1 MRCMDN
7 NKKTVT
13 KWLLSFLLENLRK
26 ECESMK
32 KKMFLLLLLLTI
44 HCPIETIFA
53 EQTESIPFLI
63 SSEQKQ
69 IDGSIFLTKVY
80 EVAEDFDP
88 SALVENGYE
97 KDGYLFA
104 YHKTDK
110 KVNENKQTKEL
121 SESIAI
127 ETATDNKEGIL
138 NRLPQT
144 IDYNKEDFTGVL
156 SLEHNSIATEV
167 AAYKTQNTTVSTV
180 KEYTEL
186 MAADNSYIPQTAEK
200 DGQILQLTDVN
211 WAVMG
216 TGLSGDTLVPTEYK
230 ATATYSKTI
239 SDKVPAS
246 YVTTAIYT
254 GTVSKPE
261 PTTITY
267 TLTYVGTPIK
277 ENRTIMEK
285 AEKQTEEEIKKQK
298 QEEKEEKPEVK
309 EIKQSNPILIKMI
322 FGAFAGILF
331 SGGMVLLFYKKSQR
345 GVKICNL
352 QEEEY
357 ICIGYQNMGKG
368 NFMIDLN
375 PLYEL
380 IQTPFFYFV
389 IDKYTAKKLYGKTI
403 SITLHEQTKEHI
415 VRPNSV
421 SEYGK
426 AYCFMLEIG
435 GTEHEK

>member
-1 MRCMDN
+1 M
-7 NKKTVT
+7 
-13 KWLLSFLLENLRK
+13 LSFLLKNLRK

-32 KKMFLLLLLLTI
+32 KKVFLLLLLLTI
-44 HCPIETIFA
+44 HCPIKTTFA

-63 SSEQKQ
+63 SSDQKQ
-69 IDGSIFLTKVY
+69 IEGSIFLTKVY

-144 IDYNKEDFTGVL
+144 IEYNKEDFTGVL

-167 AAYKTQNTTVSTV
+167 ATYKTQNTTLSTV

-239 SDKVPAS
+239 SDKVPSS

-298 QEEKEEKPEVK
+298 QEEKEEKEEKPEVK

>member
-1 MRCMDN
+1 
-7 NKKTVT
+7 
-13 KWLLSFLLENLRK
+13 
-26 ECESMK
+26 MK
-32 KKMFLLLLLLTI
+32 KKLFLLLLVLTI
-44 HCPIETIFA
+44 NCPLKATFA
-53 EQTESIPFLI
+53 EQTQSIPFLI

-69 IDGSIFLTKVY
+69 IDGSIFLTKIY

-88 SALVENGYE
+88 SKLIENGYE
-97 KDGYLFA
+97 KEGYLFA

-127 ETATDNKEGIL
+127 ETATDNKQGIL

-144 IDYNKEDFTGVL
+144 IDYNKEDFTGIL
-156 SLEHNSIATEV
+156 SLENNSIDTKP

-200 DGQILQLTDVN
+200 EGQTLQLTDVN

-239 SDKVPAS
+239 SNKVPSS

-277 ENRTIMEK
+277 ENSTIMEK
-285 AEKQTEEEIKKQK
+285 AEKQAEEEIKKQK
-298 QEEKEEKPEVK
+298 QEEKQTETKEIK
-309 EIKQSNPILIKMI
+309 EIKQNNTVFIKML
-322 FGAFAGILF
+322 FGALLGILF
-331 SGGMVLLFYKKSQR
+331 SSGMVLLFHKKSQKE
-345 GVKICNL
+345 VKICNL
-352 QEEEY
+352 QDEEY
-357 ICIGYQNMGKG
+357 ICIGYQKMGKED
-368 NFMIDLN
+368 FVIDLN

-380 IQTPFFYFV
+380 IQSSCFYFV
-389 IDKYTAKKLYGKTI
+389 IDKYTAKKLYGKII
-403 SITLHEQTKEHI
+403 SITLHDETKEQMI
-415 VRPNSV
+415 IPNSV
-421 SEYGK
+421 SEYGQP
-426 AYCFMLEIG
+426 YCFMLEIG
-435 GTEHEK
+435 GKEHEK

>member
-1 MRCMDN
+1 M
-7 NKKTVT
+7 
-13 KWLLSFLLENLRK
+13 
-26 ECESMK
+26 MK
-32 KKMFLLLLLLTI
+32 KKVLLLLLLFTI
-44 HCPIETIFA
+44 HCPIKTTFA
-53 EQTESIPFLI
+53 EQTEIPFLI
-63 SSEQKQ
+63 STDQKQ
-69 IDGSIFLTKVY
+69 VDNSIFLTKVY

-88 SALVENGYE
+88 SDFIENGYE

-104 YHKTDK
+104 YVKTDK

-127 ETATDNKEGIL
+127 ETETNNEQGIL
-138 NRLPQT
+138 NRLPKT
-144 IDYNKEDFTGVL
+144 MDYNKENFTGTL
-156 SLEHNSIATEV
+156 SLDNSSIATEA
-167 AAYKTQNTTVSTV
+167 AAYKTQNTTISTV

-186 MAADNSYIPQTAEK
+186 MAAEDSYIPQTAEK
-200 DGQILQLTDVN
+200 DGHVLQLTGIH

-216 TGLSGDTLVPTEYK
+216 TGLAGDTLVPTEYK

-239 SDKVPAS
+239 SDKVPSS
-246 YVTTAIYT
+246 YVTTAIYR

-285 AEKQTEEEIKKQK
+285 AEKEAHKEIQKQK
-298 QEEKEEKPEVK
+298 QEEKQEIKPEVK
-309 EIKQSNPILIKMI
+309 EIKQKPIYIKMI
-322 FGAFAGILF
+322 FGAFCGVLL

-345 GVKICNL
+345 GVKICNS
-352 QEEEY
+352 QDGEY
-357 ICIGYQNMGKG
+357 ICIGYQKIGKG
-368 NFMIDLN
+368 DFMIDLN

-389 IDKYTAKKLYGKTI
+389 IDKHTVKKLYGKTI
-403 SITLHEQTKEHI
+403 SITLHDETKEHI

-421 SEYGK
+421 SEYGEQ
-426 AYCFMLEIG
+426 YCFLLEIG
-435 GTEHEK
+435 GMQNEE

>member
-1 MRCMDN
+1 
-7 NKKTVT
+7 
-13 KWLLSFLLENLRK
+13 
-26 ECESMK
+26 MK
-32 KKMFLLLLLLTI
+32 KKLFLLLLLLTMS
-44 HCPIETIFA
+44 CPIKTTFA

-63 SSEQKQ
+63 SSDQKQ

-88 SALVENGYE
+88 SALVENGYK

-127 ETATDNKEGIL
+127 ETATDNKQGIL

-144 IDYNKEDFTGVL
+144 IEYNKEDFTGVL
-156 SLEHNSIATEV
+156 SLKQDSIATEV
-167 AAYKTQNTTVSTV
+167 AAYKTQNTTLSTV

-200 DGQILQLTDVN
+200 EGQTLQLTNVN

-239 SDKVPAS
+239 SDKVPSS

-277 ENRTIMEK
+277 ENSTIMER
-285 AEKQTEEEIKKQK
+285 AEKQAEEEIKKQK
-298 QEEKEEKPEVK
+298 QEEKPEVK
-309 EIKQSNPILIKMI
+309 EIKQNNSILIKI
-322 FGAFAGILF
+322 ILGAFIGVLF
-331 SGGMVLLFYKKSQR
+331 SSGMVLLFHKKSQR

-357 ICIGYQNMGKG
+357 ICIGYQKMGKED
-368 NFMIDLN
+368 FVIDLN

-380 IQTPFFYFV
+380 IQSHCFYFV

-403 SITLHEQTKEHI
+403 SITLHDETKEQMI
-415 VRPNSV
+415 IPNSV
-421 SEYGK
+421 SEYGQP
-426 AYCFMLEIG
+426 YCFMLEIG
-435 GTEHEK
+435 GKEHEK

>member
-1 MRCMDN
+1 
-7 NKKTVT
+7 
-13 KWLLSFLLENLRK
+13 
-26 ECESMK
+26 MK
-32 KKMFLLLLLLTI
+32 KKLFLLLLLLTI
-44 HCPIETIFA
+44 NCPLKTTFA
-53 EQTESIPFLI
+53 EQTQSIPFLI

-69 IDGSIFLTKVY
+69 IDSSIFLTKIY

-88 SALVENGYE
+88 SKLIENGYE
-97 KDGYLFA
+97 KEGYLFA

-127 ETATDNKEGIL
+127 ETATDNKQGIL

-144 IDYNKEDFTGVL
+144 IDYNKEDFTGIL
-156 SLEHNSIATEV
+156 SLENNSIDTKP

-200 DGQILQLTDVN
+200 EGQTLQLTDVN

-239 SDKVPAS
+239 SNKVPSS

-277 ENRTIMEK
+277 ENSTIMEK
-285 AEKQTEEEIKKQK
+285 AEKQAEGEIKKQK
-298 QEEKEEKPEVK
+298 QEEKQTETKEIK
-309 EIKQSNPILIKMI
+309 EIKQNNTVFIKML
-322 FGAFAGILF
+322 FGALLGILF
-331 SGGMVLLFYKKSQR
+331 SSGMVLLFHKKSQK

-352 QEEEY
+352 QDEEY
-357 ICIGYQNMGKG
+357 ICIGYQKMGKED
-368 NFMIDLN
+368 FVIDLN

-380 IQTPFFYFV
+380 IQSSCFYFV

-403 SITLHEQTKEHI
+403 SITLHDETKEQMI
-415 VRPNSV
+415 IPNSV
-421 SEYGK
+421 SEYGQP
-426 AYCFMLEIG
+426 YCFMLEIG
-435 GTEHEK
+435 GKEHEK

>member
-1 MRCMDN
+1 
-7 NKKTVT
+7 
-13 KWLLSFLLENLRK
+13 
-26 ECESMK
+26 MK
-32 KKMFLLLLLLTI
+32 KKVFLLLLLLTI
-44 HCPIETIFA
+44 HCPIKTTFA

-63 SSEQKQ
+63 SSDQKQ
-69 IDGSIFLTKVY
+69 IEGSIFLTKVY

-104 YHKTDK
+104 YYKTDK

-144 IDYNKEDFTGVL
+144 IEYNKEDFTGVL

-167 AAYKTQNTTVSTV
+167 AAYKTQNTTLSTV

-239 SDKVPAS
+239 SDKVPSS

-298 QEEKEEKPEVK
+298 QEEKPEVK

-322 FGAFAGILF
+322 LGAFAGILF

-357 ICIGYQNMGKG
+357 ICIGYQKMNKSD
-368 NFMIDLN
+368 FIIDLN
-375 PLYEL
+375 PLHEL
-380 IQTPFFYFV
+380 IQSPFFYFV
-389 IDKYTAKKLYGKTI
+389 IDKYTAKKLYGKML
-403 SITLHEQTKEHI
+403 SITLQNETKEQMI
-415 VRPNSV
+415 IPNSV
-421 SEYGK
+421 SEYGQP
-426 AYCFMLEIG
+426 YCFMLEIG
-435 GTEHEK
+435 GTEHEE

>member
-1 MRCMDN
+1 
-7 NKKTVT
+7 
-13 KWLLSFLLENLRK
+13 
-26 ECESMK
+26 MK
-32 KKMFLLLLLLTI
+32 KKVFLLLLLLTI
-44 HCPIETIFA
+44 HCPIETTFA
-53 EQTESIPFLI
+53 EQTENIPFLI
-63 SSEQKQ
+63 SSDQKQ
-69 IDGSIFLTKVY
+69 IEGSIFLTKVY

-110 KVNENKQTKEL
+110 KINENKQTKEL

-127 ETATDNKEGIL
+127 ETATDNKECIL

-144 IDYNKEDFTGVL
+144 IEYNKEDFTGVL

-167 AAYKTQNTTVSTV
+167 ATYKTQNTTLSTV

-239 SDKVPAS
+239 SDKVPSS

-298 QEEKEEKPEVK
+298 QEEKEEKEEKPEVK

-352 QEEEY
+352 QDEEY
-357 ICIGYQNMGKG
+357 ICIGYQKMNKSD
-368 NFMIDLN
+368 FIIDLN
-375 PLYEL
+375 PLHER
-380 IQTPFFYFV
+380 IQSPFFYFV

-403 SITLHEQTKEHI
+403 SITLHEQTKEHMI
-415 VRPNSV
+415 IPNSV
-421 SEYGK
+421 SEYRQ

-435 GTEHEK
+435 GTEHEE

>member
-1 MRCMDN
+1 MKKGSN
-7 NKKTVT
+7 NL
-13 KWLLSFLLENLRK
+13 LLSFLIEKIKGRRVN
-26 ECESMK
+26 SMK
-32 KKMFLLLLLLTI
+32 KKLFLLLLLLTI
-44 HCPIETIFA
+44 NCPLKTTFA
-53 EQTESIPFLI
+53 EQTQSIPFLI

-69 IDGSIFLTKVY
+69 IDSSIFLTKIY

-88 SALVENGYE
+88 SKLIENGYE
-97 KDGYLFA
+97 KEGYLFA

-127 ETATDNKEGIL
+127 ETATDNKQGIL

-144 IDYNKEDFTGVL
+144 IDYNKEDFTGIL
-156 SLEHNSIATEV
+156 SLENNSIDTKP

-200 DGQILQLTDVN
+200 EGQTLQLTDVN

-239 SDKVPAS
+239 SNKVPSS

-277 ENRTIMEK
+277 ENSTIMEK
-285 AEKQTEEEIKKQK
+285 AEKQAEEEIKKQNE
-298 QEEKEEKPEVK
+298 QEIETKEIK
-309 EIKQSNPILIKMI
+309 EIKQNNTVFIKML
-322 FGAFAGILF
+322 FGALLGILF
-331 SGGMVLLFYKKSQR
+331 SSGMVLLFHKKSQKE
-345 GVKICNL
+345 VKICNL
-352 QEEEY
+352 QDEEY
-357 ICIGYQNMGKG
+357 ICIGYQKMGKED
-368 NFMIDLN
+368 FVIDLN

-380 IQTPFFYFV
+380 IQSHCFYFV

-403 SITLHEQTKEHI
+403 SITLHDETKEQMI
-415 VRPNSV
+415 IPNSV
-421 SEYGK
+421 SEYGQP
-426 AYCFMLEIG
+426 YCFMLEIG
-435 GTEHEK
+435 GKEHEK

>member
-1 MRCMDN
+1 
-7 NKKTVT
+7 
-13 KWLLSFLLENLRK
+13 
-26 ECESMK
+26 MK
-32 KKMFLLLLLLTI
+32 KKVFLLLLLLTI
-44 HCPIETIFA
+44 HCPIETTFA
-53 EQTESIPFLI
+53 EQTENIPFLI
-63 SSEQKQ
+63 SSDQKQ
-69 IDGSIFLTKVY
+69 IEGSIFLTKVY

-110 KVNENKQTKEL
+110 KINENKQTKEL

-144 IDYNKEDFTGVL
+144 IEYNKEDFTGVL

-167 AAYKTQNTTVSTV
+167 AAYKTQNTTLSTV

-200 DGQILQLTDVN
+200 EGQTLQLTDVN

-239 SDKVPAS
+239 SDKVPSS

-261 PTTITY
+261 PTIITY

-298 QEEKEEKPEVK
+298 QEEKEEKEEKPEVK
-309 EIKQSNPILIKMI
+309 EIKQSNPIFIKMI

-352 QEEEY
+352 QDEEY
-357 ICIGYQNMGKG
+357 ICIGYQKMNKSD
-368 NFMIDLN
+368 FIIDLN
-375 PLYEL
+375 PLHER
-380 IQTPFFYFV
+380 IQSPFFYFV
-389 IDKYTAKKLYGKTI
+389 IDKYTAKKLYDKTI
-403 SITLHEQTKEHI
+403 SIILHDETKEQMI
-415 VRPNSV
+415 IPNSI
-421 SEYGK
+421 SEYGQP
-426 AYCFMLEIG
+426 YCFMLEIG
-435 GTEHEK
+435 GTEHEE

>member
-1 MRCMDN
+1 M
-7 NKKTVT
+7 
-13 KWLLSFLLENLRK
+13 LSFFVEKKERK
-26 ECESMK
+26 ECDNMK
-32 KKMFLLLLLLTI
+32 KKLFLLLLLLTMS
-44 HCPIETIFA
+44 CPIKTTFA

-63 SSEQKQ
+63 SSDQKQ
-69 IDGSIFLTKVY
+69 IEGSIFVTNVY

-88 SALVENGYE
+88 SALVENGYK

-127 ETATDNKEGIL
+127 ETATDNKQGIL

-144 IDYNKEDFTGVL
+144 IEYNKEDFTGVL
-156 SLEHNSIATEV
+156 SLEYNSIATEV
-167 AAYKTQNTTVSTV
+167 AAYKTQNTTLSTV

-200 DGQILQLTDVN
+200 EGQTLQLTDVN

-239 SDKVPAS
+239 SDKVPSS

-277 ENRTIMEK
+277 ENSTIMEK
-285 AEKQTEEEIKKQK
+285 AEKQAHKQIQQ
-298 QEEKEEKPEVK
+298 QEEKETKAIK
-309 EIKQSNPILIKMI
+309 EMKQGNPIFIKML
-322 FGAFAGILF
+322 FGAFIGVLF
-331 SGGMVLLFYKKSQR
+331 SSGMVLLFYKKSQK

-357 ICIGYQNMGKG
+357 ICIGYQKMGKED
-368 NFMIDLN
+368 FVIDLN

-380 IQTPFFYFV
+380 IQSSCFYFV
-389 IDKYTAKKLYGKTI
+389 IDKYTAKQLYGKTI
-403 SITLHEQTKEHI
+403 SITLHDETKEQMI
-415 VRPNSV
+415 MPNSV
-421 SEYGK
+421 SEYGQP
-426 AYCFMLEIG
+426 YCFMLEIG
-435 GTEHEK
+435 GKEHEK

>member
-1 MRCMDN
+1 M
-7 NKKTVT
+7 
-13 KWLLSFLLENLRK
+13 LSFFVEKKERK
-26 ECESMK
+26 ECDNMK
-32 KKMFLLLLLLTI
+32 KKLFLLLLLLTMS
-44 HCPIETIFA
+44 CPIKTTFA

-63 SSEQKQ
+63 SSDQKQ
-69 IDGSIFLTKVY
+69 IEGSIFVTKVY

-88 SALVENGYE
+88 SALVENGYK

-127 ETATDNKEGIL
+127 ETATDNKQGIL

-144 IDYNKEDFTGVL
+144 IEYNKEDFTGVL
-156 SLEHNSIATEV
+156 SLKQDSIATEV
-167 AAYKTQNTTVSTV
+167 AAYKTQNTTLSTV

-200 DGQILQLTDVN
+200 EGQTLQLTDVN

-216 TGLSGDTLVPTEYK
+216 TELSGDTLVPTEYK

-239 SDKVPAS
+239 SDKVPSS

-277 ENRTIMEK
+277 ENSTIMEK
-285 AEKQTEEEIKKQK
+285 AEKQAHKQIQQ
-298 QEEKEEKPEVK
+298 QEEKETKAIK
-309 EIKQSNPILIKMI
+309 EMKQGNPIFIKML
-322 FGAFAGILF
+322 FGAFIGVLF
-331 SGGMVLLFYKKSQR
+331 SSGMVLLFYKKSQK

-352 QEEEY
+352 QDEEY
-357 ICIGYQNMGKG
+357 ICIGYQKMNKSD
-368 NFMIDLN
+368 FIIDLN
-375 PLYEL
+375 PLHER
-380 IQTPFFYFV
+380 IQSPFFYFV

-403 SITLHEQTKEHI
+403 SITLHDETKEQMI
-415 VRPNSV
+415 IPNSI
-421 SEYGK
+421 SEYGQP
-426 AYCFMLEIG
+426 YCFMLEIG
-435 GTEHEK
+435 GIEHEE

>member
-1 MRCMDN
+1 
-7 NKKTVT
+7 
-13 KWLLSFLLENLRK
+13 
-26 ECESMK
+26 MK
-32 KKMFLLLLLLTI
+32 KKLFLLLLLLTMS
-44 HCPIETIFA
+44 CPIKTTFA

-63 SSEQKQ
+63 SSDQKQ

-88 SALVENGYE
+88 SALVENGYK

-127 ETATDNKEGIL
+127 ETATDNKQGIL

-144 IDYNKEDFTGVL
+144 IEYNKEDFTGVL
-156 SLEHNSIATEV
+156 SLKQDSIATEV
-167 AAYKTQNTTVSTV
+167 AAYKTQNTTLSTV

-200 DGQILQLTDVN
+200 EGQTLQLTNVN

-216 TGLSGDTLVPTEYK
+216 TGLTGDTLVPTEYK

-239 SDKVPAS
+239 SNKVPSS

-277 ENRTIMEK
+277 ENSTIMEK
-285 AEKQTEEEIKKQK
+285 AEKQAHKQI
-298 QEEKEEKPEVK
+298 QEERQIKEDKEIK
-309 EIKQSNPILIKMI
+309 EIKQNNTVFIKML
-322 FGAFAGILF
+322 FGALLGILF
-331 SGGMVLLFYKKSQR
+331 SSGMVLLFHKKSQK

-352 QEEEY
+352 QDEEY
-357 ICIGYQNMGKG
+357 ICIGYQKMGKED
-368 NFMIDLN
+368 FVIDLN

-380 IQTPFFYFV
+380 IQSSCFYFV

-403 SITLHEQTKEHI
+403 SITLHDETKEQMI
-415 VRPNSV
+415 IPNSV
-421 SEYGK
+421 SEYGQP
-426 AYCFMLEIG
+426 YCFMLEIG
-435 GTEHEK
+435 GKEHEK

>member
-1 MRCMDN
+1 
-7 NKKTVT
+7 
-13 KWLLSFLLENLRK
+13 
-26 ECESMK
+26 MK
-32 KKMFLLLLLLTI
+32 KKLFLLLLVLTI
-44 HCPIETIFA
+44 NCPLKTTFA
-53 EQTESIPFLI
+53 EQTQSIPFLI

-69 IDGSIFLTKVY
+69 IDGSIFLTKIY

-88 SALVENGYE
+88 SKLIENGYE
-97 KDGYLFA
+97 KEGYLFA

-127 ETATDNKEGIL
+127 ETATDNKQGIL

-144 IDYNKEDFTGVL
+144 IDYNKEDFTGIL
-156 SLEHNSIATEV
+156 SLENNSIDTKP

-200 DGQILQLTDVN
+200 EGQTLQLTDVN

-216 TGLSGDTLVPTEYK
+216 TGLAGDTLVPTEYK

-239 SDKVPAS
+239 SNKVPSS

-277 ENRTIMEK
+277 ENSTIMEK
-285 AEKQTEEEIKKQK
+285 AEKQAHKQI
-298 QEEKEEKPEVK
+298 QEERQIKEDKEIK
-309 EIKQSNPILIKMI
+309 EIKQNNTVFIKML
-322 FGAFAGILF
+322 FGALLGILF
-331 SGGMVLLFYKKSQR
+331 SSGMVLLFHKKSQK

-352 QEEEY
+352 QDEEY
-357 ICIGYQNMGKG
+357 ICIGYQKMGKED
-368 NFMIDLN
+368 FVIDLN

-380 IQTPFFYFV
+380 IQSSCFYFV

-403 SITLHEQTKEHI
+403 SITLHDETKEQMI
-415 VRPNSV
+415 IPNSV
-421 SEYGK
+421 SEYGQP
-426 AYCFMLEIG
+426 YCFMLEIG
-435 GTEHEK
+435 GKEHEK

>member
-1 MRCMDN
+1 
-7 NKKTVT
+7 
-13 KWLLSFLLENLRK
+13 
-26 ECESMK
+26 MK
-32 KKMFLLLLLLTI
+32 KKVFLLLLLLTI
-44 HCPIETIFA
+44 HCPIKTTFA

-63 SSEQKQ
+63 SSDQKQ
-69 IDGSIFLTKVY
+69 IEGSIFLTKVY

-144 IDYNKEDFTGVL
+144 IEYNKEDFTGVL

-167 AAYKTQNTTVSTV
+167 ATYKTQNTTLSTV

-239 SDKVPAS
+239 SDKVPSS

-298 QEEKEEKPEVK
+298 QEEKPEVK

-322 FGAFAGILF
+322 LGAFAGILF

-357 ICIGYQNMGKG
+357 ICIGYQKMNKSD
-368 NFMIDLN
+368 FIIDLN
-375 PLYEL
+375 PLHEL
-380 IQTPFFYFV
+380 IQSPFFYFV
-389 IDKYTAKKLYGKTI
+389 IDKYTAKKLYGKML
-403 SITLHEQTKEHI
+403 SITLQNETKEQMI
-415 VRPNSV
+415 IPNSV
-421 SEYGK
+421 SEYGQP
-426 AYCFMLEIG
+426 YCFMLEIG
-435 GTEHEK
+435 GTEHEE

>member
-1 MRCMDN
+1 
-7 NKKTVT
+7 
-13 KWLLSFLLENLRK
+13 
-26 ECESMK
+26 MK
-32 KKMFLLLLLLTI
+32 KKLFLLLLLLTI
-44 HCPIETIFA
+44 NCPLKTTFA
-53 EQTESIPFLI
+53 EQTQSIPFLI

-69 IDGSIFLTKVY
+69 IDGSIFLTKIY

-88 SALVENGYE
+88 SKLIENGYE
-97 KDGYLFA
+97 KEGYLFA

-127 ETATDNKEGIL
+127 ETATDNKQGIL

-144 IDYNKEDFTGVL
+144 IDYNKEDFTGIL
-156 SLEHNSIATEV
+156 SLENNSIDTKP

-200 DGQILQLTDVN
+200 EGQTLQLTDVN

-239 SDKVPAS
+239 SNKVPSS

-277 ENRTIMEK
+277 ENSTIMEK
-285 AEKQTEEEIKKQK
+285 AEKQAEGEIKKQK
-298 QEEKEEKPEVK
+298 QEEKQTETKEIK
-309 EIKQSNPILIKMI
+309 EIKQNNTVFIKML
-322 FGAFAGILF
+322 FGALLGILF
-331 SGGMVLLFYKKSQR
+331 SSGMVLLFHKKSQK

-352 QEEEY
+352 QDEEY
-357 ICIGYQNMGKG
+357 ICIGYQKMGKED
-368 NFMIDLN
+368 FVIDLN

-380 IQTPFFYFV
+380 IQSSCFYFV

-403 SITLHEQTKEHI
+403 SITLHDETKEQMI
-415 VRPNSV
+415 IPNSV
-421 SEYGK
+421 SEYGQP
-426 AYCFMLEIG
+426 YCFMLEIG
-435 GTEHEK
+435 GKEHEK

>member
-1 MRCMDN
+1 M
-7 NKKTVT
+7 
-13 KWLLSFLLENLRK
+13 LSFFVEKKERK
-26 ECESMK
+26 ECDNMK
-32 KKMFLLLLLLTI
+32 KKLFLLLLLLTMS
-44 HCPIETIFA
+44 CPIKTTFA

-63 SSEQKQ
+63 SSDQKQ
-69 IDGSIFLTKVY
+69 IEGSIFVTKVY

-88 SALVENGYE
+88 SALVENGYK

-127 ETATDNKEGIL
+127 ETATDNKQGIL

-144 IDYNKEDFTGVL
+144 IEYNKEDFTGVL
-156 SLEHNSIATEV
+156 SLEYNSIATEV
-167 AAYKTQNTTVSTV
+167 AAYKTQNTTLSTV

-200 DGQILQLTDVN
+200 EGQTLQLTDVN

-239 SDKVPAS
+239 SDKVPSS

-277 ENRTIMEK
+277 ENSTIMEK
-285 AEKQTEEEIKKQK
+285 AEKQAHKQIQQ
-298 QEEKEEKPEVK
+298 QEEKETKAIK
-309 EIKQSNPILIKMI
+309 EMKQGNPIFIKML
-322 FGAFAGILF
+322 FGAFIGVLF
-331 SGGMVLLFYKKSQR
+331 SSGMVLLFYKKSQK

-357 ICIGYQNMGKG
+357 ICIGYQKMGKED
-368 NFMIDLN
+368 FVIDLN

-380 IQTPFFYFV
+380 IQSSCFYFV
-389 IDKYTAKKLYGKTI
+389 IDKYTAKQLYGKTI
-403 SITLHEQTKEHI
+403 SITLHDETKEQMI
-415 VRPNSV
+415 MPNSV
-421 SEYGK
+421 SEYGQP
-426 AYCFMLEIG
+426 YCFMLEIG
-435 GTEHEK
+435 GKEHEK

>member
-1 MRCMDN
+1 
-7 NKKTVT
+7 
-13 KWLLSFLLENLRK
+13 
-26 ECESMK
+26 MK
-32 KKMFLLLLLLTI
+32 KKLFLLLLLLTI
-44 HCPIETIFA
+44 NCPLKTTFA
-53 EQTESIPFLI
+53 EQTQSIPFLI

-69 IDGSIFLTKVY
+69 IDGSIFLTKIY

-88 SALVENGYE
+88 SKLIENGYE
-97 KDGYLFA
+97 KEGYLFA

-127 ETATDNKEGIL
+127 ETATDNKQGIL

-144 IDYNKEDFTGVL
+144 IDYNKEDFTGIL
-156 SLEHNSIATEV
+156 LLDNNSIDTKP

-200 DGQILQLTDVN
+200 EGQTLQLTDVN

-216 TGLSGDTLVPTEYK
+216 TGLAGDTLVPTEYK

-239 SDKVPAS
+239 SNKVPSS

-277 ENRTIMEK
+277 ENSTIMEK
-285 AEKQTEEEIKKQK
+285 AEKQAHKQI
-298 QEEKEEKPEVK
+298 QEERQIKEDKEIK
-309 EIKQSNPILIKMI
+309 EIKQNNTVFIKML
-322 FGAFAGILF
+322 FGALLGILF
-331 SGGMVLLFYKKSQR
+331 SSGMVLLFHKKSQK
-345 GVKICNL
+345 GVKICSL
-352 QEEEY
+352 QDEEY
-357 ICIGYQNMGKG
+357 ICIGYQKMGKED
-368 NFMIDLN
+368 FVIDLN

-380 IQTPFFYFV
+380 IQSSCFYFV

-403 SITLHEQTKEHI
+403 SITLHDETKEQMI
-415 VRPNSV
+415 IPNSV
-421 SEYGK
+421 SEYGQP
-426 AYCFMLEIG
+426 YCFMLEIG
-435 GTEHEK
+435 GKEHEK

>member
-1 MRCMDN
+1 MKKGSN
-7 NKKTVT
+7 NL
-13 KWLLSFLLENLRK
+13 LLSFLIAKIKGRRVN
-26 ECESMK
+26 SMK
-32 KKMFLLLLLLTI
+32 KKLFLLLLLLTI
-44 HCPIETIFA
+44 NCPLKTTFA
-53 EQTESIPFLI
+53 EQTQSIPFLI

-69 IDGSIFLTKVY
+69 IDSSIFLTKIY

-88 SALVENGYE
+88 SKLIENGYE
-97 KDGYLFA
+97 KEGYLFA

-127 ETATDNKEGIL
+127 ETATDNKQGIL

-144 IDYNKEDFTGVL
+144 IDYNKEDFTGIL
-156 SLEHNSIATEV
+156 SLENNSIDTKP

-200 DGQILQLTDVN
+200 EGQTLQLTDVN

-239 SDKVPAS
+239 SNKVPSS

-277 ENRTIMEK
+277 ENSTIMEK
-285 AEKQTEEEIKKQK
+285 AEKQAEEEIKKQK
-298 QEEKEEKPEVK
+298 QEEKQTETKEIK
-309 EIKQSNPILIKMI
+309 EIKQNNTVFIKML
-322 FGAFAGILF
+322 FGALLGILF
-331 SGGMVLLFYKKSQR
+331 SSGMVLLFHKKSQK

-352 QEEEY
+352 QDEEY
-357 ICIGYQNMGKG
+357 ICIGYQKMGKED
-368 NFMIDLN
+368 FVIDLN

-380 IQTPFFYFV
+380 IQSSCFYFV

-403 SITLHEQTKEHI
+403 SITLHDETKEQMI
-415 VRPNSV
+415 IPNSV
-421 SEYGK
+421 SEYGQP
-426 AYCFMLEIG
+426 YCFMLEIG
-435 GTEHEK
+435 GKEHEK

>member
-1 MRCMDN
+1 MKKGS
-7 NKKTVT
+7 NKL
-13 KWLLSFLLENLRK
+13 LLSFFIAKIKGRSVK
-26 ECESMK
+26 KMK
-32 KKMFLLLLLLTI
+32 KKLFLLLLLLTI
-44 HCPIETIFA
+44 HCPINTTLA

-69 IDGSIFLTKVY
+69 IDGSIFLTKIY

-88 SALVENGYE
+88 SKLIENGYKKE
-97 KDGYLFA
+97 GYLFA

-110 KVNENKQTKEL
+110 KVNENKQTKQL

-127 ETATDNKEGIL
+127 ETATDNKQGIL

-144 IDYNKEDFTGVL
+144 IDYSKEDFTGVL
-156 SLEHNSIATEV
+156 SLDNNSIDTKPV
-167 AAYKTQNTTVSTV
+167 AYKTQNTTVSTV

-200 DGQILQLTDVN
+200 EGQTLQLTNVN

-216 TGLSGDTLVPTEYK
+216 TGLAGDTLVPTEYK

-239 SDKVPAS
+239 SNKVPSS

-277 ENRTIMEK
+277 ENSTIMEK
-285 AEKQTEEEIKKQK
+285 AEKQAEEEIKKQNE
-298 QEEKEEKPEVK
+298 QEIETKEIK
-309 EIKQSNPILIKMI
+309 EIKQNDTVFIKML
-322 FGAFAGILF
+322 FGALLGILF
-331 SGGMVLLFYKKSQR
+331 SSGMVLLFHKKSQR

-357 ICIGYQNMGKG
+357 ICIGYQKMGKED
-368 NFMIDLN
+368 FVIDLN

-380 IQTPFFYFV
+380 IQSSCFYFV
-389 IDKYTAKKLYGKTI
+389 IDKYTAKQLYGKTI
-403 SITLHEQTKEHI
+403 SITLHDETKEQMI
-415 VRPNSV
+415 MPNSV
-421 SEYGK
+421 SEYGQP
-426 AYCFMLEIG
+426 YCFMLEIG
-435 GTEHEK
+435 GKEHEK

>member
-167 AAYKTQNTTVSTV
+167 AAYKTQNTTLSTV

-186 MAADNSYIPQTAEK
+186 MAADNSYIPQIAEK
-200 DGQILQLTDVN
+200 EGQTLQLTDVN

-230 ATATYSKTI
+230 ATATYSKAI
-239 SDKVPAS
+239 SDKVPSS

-298 QEEKEEKPEVK
+298 QEEKPEVK
-309 EIKQSNPILIKMI
+309 EIKQNNPIFIKMI
-322 FGAFAGILF
+322 FGACVGILF
-331 SGGMVLLFYKKSQR
+331 SGGMVLLFYKKSKR

-357 ICIGYQNMGKG
+357 VCIGYQKMDKG
-368 NFMIDLN
+368 DFMIDLT

-403 SITLHEQTKEHI
+403 SITLHDQTKEYM

-421 SEYGK
+421 SEYGE
-426 AYCFMLEIG
+426 AYCFLLEIG
-435 GTEHEK
+435 GLENEK

>member
-1 MRCMDN
+1 
-7 NKKTVT
+7 
-13 KWLLSFLLENLRK
+13 
-26 ECESMK
+26 MK
-32 KKMFLLLLLLTI
+32 KKLFLLLLVLTI
-44 HCPIETIFA
+44 NCPLKTTFA
-53 EQTESIPFLI
+53 EQTQSIPFLI

-69 IDGSIFLTKVY
+69 IDSSIFLTKIY

-88 SALVENGYE
+88 SKLIENGYE
-97 KDGYLFA
+97 KEGYLFA

-127 ETATDNKEGIL
+127 ETATDNKQGIL

-144 IDYNKEDFTGVL
+144 IDYNKEDFTGIL
-156 SLEHNSIATEV
+156 SLENNSIDTKP

-200 DGQILQLTDVN
+200 EGQTLQLTDVN

-239 SDKVPAS
+239 SNKVPSS

-277 ENRTIMEK
+277 ENSTIMEK
-285 AEKQTEEEIKKQK
+285 AEKQAEGEIKKQK
-298 QEEKEEKPEVK
+298 QEEKQTETKEIK
-309 EIKQSNPILIKMI
+309 EIKQNNTVFIKML
-322 FGAFAGILF
+322 FGALLGILF
-331 SGGMVLLFYKKSQR
+331 SSGMVLLFHKKSQK

-352 QEEEY
+352 QDEEY
-357 ICIGYQNMGKG
+357 ICIGYQKMGKED
-368 NFMIDLN
+368 FVIDLN

-380 IQTPFFYFV
+380 IQSSCFYFV

-403 SITLHEQTKEHI
+403 SITLHDETKEQMI
-415 VRPNSV
+415 IPNSV
-421 SEYGK
+421 SEYGQP
-426 AYCFMLEIG
+426 YCFMLEIG
-435 GTEHEK
+435 GKEHEK

>member
-1 MRCMDN
+1 
-7 NKKTVT
+7 
-13 KWLLSFLLENLRK
+13 
-26 ECESMK
+26 MK
-32 KKMFLLLLLLTI
+32 KKLFLLLLVLTI
-44 HCPIETIFA
+44 NCPLKTTFA
-53 EQTESIPFLI
+53 EQTQSIPFLI

-69 IDGSIFLTKVY
+69 IDGSIFLTKIY

-88 SALVENGYE
+88 SKLIENGYE
-97 KDGYLFA
+97 KEGYLFA

-127 ETATDNKEGIL
+127 ETATDNKQGIL

-144 IDYNKEDFTGVL
+144 IDYNKEDFTGIL
-156 SLEHNSIATEV
+156 SLENNSIDTKP

-200 DGQILQLTDVN
+200 EGQTLQLTDVN

-239 SDKVPAS
+239 SNKVPSS

-261 PTTITY
+261 PTTIIY

-277 ENRTIMEK
+277 ENSTIMEK
-285 AEKQTEEEIKKQK
+285 AEKQAEEKIKKQK
-298 QEEKEEKPEVK
+298 QEEKQTETKEIK
-309 EIKQSNPILIKMI
+309 EIKQSNTVFIKML
-322 FGAFAGILF
+322 FGALLGILF
-331 SGGMVLLFYKKSQR
+331 SSGMVLLFHKKSQK

-352 QEEEY
+352 QDEEY

-368 NFMIDLN
+368 DFVIDLN

-380 IQTPFFYFV
+380 IQSPCFYFV
-389 IDKYTAKKLYGKTI
+389 IDKYTAKKLYGKI
-403 SITLHEQTKEHI
+403 LSITLQNETKEQMI
-415 VRPNSV
+415 IPNSV
-421 SEYGK
+421 SEYGQP
-426 AYCFMLEIG
+426 YCFMLEIG
-435 GTEHEK
+435 GKEHEK

>member
-1 MRCMDN
+1 
-7 NKKTVT
+7 
-13 KWLLSFLLENLRK
+13 
-26 ECESMK
+26 MK
-32 KKMFLLLLLLTI
+32 KKLFLLLLLLTI
-44 HCPIETIFA
+44 HCPINTTLA

-69 IDGSIFLTKVY
+69 IDGSIFLTKIY

-88 SALVENGYE
+88 SKLIENGYE
-97 KDGYLFA
+97 KEGYLFA

-110 KVNENKQTKEL
+110 KINENKQTKQL

-127 ETATDNKEGIL
+127 ETATDNKQGIL
-138 NRLPQT
+138 NRLPKT
-144 IDYNKEDFTGVL
+144 IDYSKEDFTGVL
-156 SLEHNSIATEV
+156 SLDNNSIDTKP

-200 DGQILQLTDVN
+200 EGQTLQLTNVN

-239 SDKVPAS
+239 SNKVPSS

-261 PTTITY
+261 PTTIIY

-277 ENRTIMEK
+277 ENSTIMEK
-285 AEKQTEEEIKKQK
+285 AEKQAEEKIKKQK
-298 QEEKEEKPEVK
+298 QEEKQTETKEIK
-309 EIKQSNPILIKMI
+309 EIKQSNTVFIKML
-322 FGAFAGILF
+322 FGALLGILF
-331 SGGMVLLFYKKSQR
+331 SSGMVLLFHKKSQK

-352 QEEEY
+352 QDEEY

-368 NFMIDLN
+368 DFVIDLN

-380 IQTPFFYFV
+380 IQSPCFYFV
-389 IDKYTAKKLYGKTI
+389 IDKYTAKKLYGKI
-403 SITLHEQTKEHI
+403 LSITLQNETKEQMI
-415 VRPNSV
+415 IPNSV
-421 SEYGK
+421 SEYGQP
-426 AYCFMLEIG
+426 YCFMLEIG
-435 GTEHEK
+435 GKEHEK

>member
-1 MRCMDN
+1 
-7 NKKTVT
+7 
-13 KWLLSFLLENLRK
+13 
-26 ECESMK
+26 MK
-32 KKMFLLLLLLTI
+32 KKVFLLLLLLTI
-44 HCPIETIFA
+44 HCPIETTFA
-53 EQTESIPFLI
+53 EQTENIPFLI
-63 SSEQKQ
+63 SSDQKQ
-69 IDGSIFLTKVY
+69 IEGSIFLTKVY

-110 KVNENKQTKEL
+110 KINENKQTKEL

-144 IDYNKEDFTGVL
+144 IEYNKEDFTGVL

-167 AAYKTQNTTVSTV
+167 ATYKTQNTTLSTV

-239 SDKVPAS
+239 SDKVPSS

-403 SITLHEQTKEHI
+403 SITLHEQTKEHMI
-415 VRPNSV
+415 IPNSV
-421 SEYGK
+421 SEYGQ

-435 GTEHEK
+435 GTEHEE

>member
-1 MRCMDN
+1 MKKGSN
-7 NKKTVT
+7 NL
-13 KWLLSFLLENLRK
+13 LLSFLIAKIKGRRVN
-26 ECESMK
+26 SMK
-32 KKMFLLLLLLTI
+32 KKLFLLLLLLTI
-44 HCPIETIFA
+44 NCPLKTTFA
-53 EQTESIPFLI
+53 EQTQSIPFLI

-69 IDGSIFLTKVY
+69 IDSSIFLTKIY

-88 SALVENGYE
+88 SKLIENGYE
-97 KDGYLFA
+97 KEGYLFA

-127 ETATDNKEGIL
+127 ETATDNKQGIL

-144 IDYNKEDFTGVL
+144 IDYNKEDFTGIL
-156 SLEHNSIATEV
+156 SLENNSIDTKP

-200 DGQILQLTDVN
+200 EGQTLQLTDVN

-239 SDKVPAS
+239 SNKVPSS

-277 ENRTIMEK
+277 ENSTIMEK
-285 AEKQTEEEIKKQK
+285 AEKQAEEEIKKQNE
-298 QEEKEEKPEVK
+298 QEIETKEIK
-309 EIKQSNPILIKMI
+309 EIKQNNTVFIKML
-322 FGAFAGILF
+322 FGALLGILF
-331 SGGMVLLFYKKSQR
+331 SSGMVLLFHKKSQK

-352 QEEEY
+352 QDEEY
-357 ICIGYQNMGKG
+357 ICIGYQKMGKED
-368 NFMIDLN
+368 FVIDLN

-380 IQTPFFYFV
+380 IQSSCFYFV

-403 SITLHEQTKEHI
+403 SITLHDETKEQMI
-415 VRPNSV
+415 IPNSV
-421 SEYGK
+421 SEYGQP
-426 AYCFMLEIG
+426 YCFMLEIG
-435 GTEHEK
+435 GKEHEK